1 MYYNFYYQ
9 VTTINVTRK
18 GRIGCAEWCCPFCPF
33 NPFPAHVYCSHPV
46 DETMKVLDVAICLIC
61 PVSATLQDHGWR
73 DVLPSLWSCLRFYPP
88 DNLIVSESPDGNGA
102 AAAMALTSNFHVI
115 FTASVGFRRL
125 CFYDLKQVSG
135 WYVTV
140 DNELGS
146 YFIFKTLLTP
156 S

>member
-1 MYYNFYYQ
+1 MSRAISRPHYPL
-9 VTTINVTRK
+9 
-18 GRIGCAEWCCPFCPF
+18 GRGARNYTEDIETERQRELFQ
-33 NPFPAHVYCSHPV
+33 
-46 DETMKVLDVAICLIC
+46 DEEEKVLDVVTFCSMC

-135 WYVTV
+135 
-140 DNELGS
+140 
-146 YFIFKTLLTP
+146 
-156 S
+156 